1 MVHHDFLHFGADELL
16 LRVFGVA
23 SGLHLS
29 LVASSE
35 CDAEHSDEIAIG
47 SLGLHEGFNSGVPLL
62 DEGAELVS
70 GDINAVEVRVAVET
84 LNLFALYANLSPCL
98 LVGVTVQV
106 GKRDL
111 ENATFQTIR
120 CNL

>member
-16 LRVFGVA
+16 LRVLGVA

-29 LVASSE
+29 VVASSE

-62 DEGAELVS
+62 DERADL
-70 GDINAVEVRVAVET
+70 ITRQIHAMEVGQD
-84 LNLFALYANLSPCL
+84 LIALD
-98 LVGVTVQV
+98 
-106 GKRDL
+106 K
-111 ENATFQTIR
+111 
-120 CNL
+120 